1 MFSFKTFNLL
11 HHGEPA
17 DPVLLAWLQHKIDS
31 IFNIGPAVAVLLFG
45 AIIVL
50 IPVLILMVFWR
61 NSAKS

>member
-1 MFSFKTFNLL
+1 MFSFKIFNLL

-31 IFNIGPAVAVLLFG
+31 ILNIGPAVAVLLFG

-50 IPVLILMVFWR
+50 IPVLILMGFWR
-61 NSAKS
+61 NSSKS